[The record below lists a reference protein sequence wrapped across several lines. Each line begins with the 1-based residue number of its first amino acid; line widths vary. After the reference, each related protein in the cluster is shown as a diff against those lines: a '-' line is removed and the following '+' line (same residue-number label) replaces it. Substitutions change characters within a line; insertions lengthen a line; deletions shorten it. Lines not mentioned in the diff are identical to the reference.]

1 MKLSSRWKNVL
12 LGGLCC
18 WSFAQAIRA
27 WELRRQEPK
36 LIEKAKEIIRPAG
49 ILTLKSFSFRQGIGV
64 FLEASEG
71 GSPIEWEID
80 LYRAS
85 ILNKQTKKKPGTKA
99 RAYNE

>member
-18 WSFAQAIRA
+18 WSFAQAVRA

-49 ILTLKSFSFRQGIGV
+49 ILTLKSFSFRRGVGV
-64 FLEASEG
+64 FWEFVEDQ
-71 GSPIEWEID
+71 SPIEWEID

>member
-18 WSFAQAIRA
+18 WSFAQAVRA

-36 LIEKAKEIIRPAG
+36 LIEKAKLIVRPAG
-49 ILTLKSFSFRQGIGV
+49 DLKLKSFSFRRGVGV
-64 FLEASEG
+64 FWEVVEDQ
-71 GSPIEWEID
+71 SPIEWEID